1 MALEVI
7 LNGVGAKCGELP
19 TVLFADAGFC
29 EILKWRGGTEA
40 PSDVLVLS
48 LSMLDCGGDE
58 LGINSWMKR
67 FNPLRGIFLVSTP
80 LRDAMWVI
88 KRQCELF
95 NFIDCIVLT
104 SSTTASTV
112 LPDEEAELEEPYA
125 FAKRVLRPT
134 KSTVLYFPF
143 HSLPIIPATRQ
154 KDATPELLVLSSPP
168 LRDFFPLTLNMAG
181 QYPPP
186 HHPRSATASVR
197 ELEAAQLPRAAK
209 VNIRSLSHELAGALA
224 HDVGVVV
231 PESHIFTLG
240 HTATFVGH
248 SVQPL
253 VAGLGKQLEQLGDL
267 EREGPG
273 RLDAVDAILLAEA
286 VRRGAGAGDG
296 PSPSL
301 APLPR
306 ASLLVIDRTED
317 LSSPAAHGPCPL
329 AHRVLS
335 TLARARDVWFRGPDR
350 SEGQEATEGEPETE
364 SDDWEWDKDQDR
376 ERGHDDGGRG
386 GNGPNAGHRRGS
398 GAFPASP
405 TRPRPCAYQQCDVR
419 VWSSK
424 AEQQLG
430 SSHPPPRLAAVLQDQ
445 QQQQQNSL
453 SLSQQSRPLGAL
465 SGLPLDLAPSLCL
478 PRLPHTL
485 LPTAARVKATAANAE
500 AEIARAELEELHRC
514 LFFGSEDTA
523 RALMVRAL
531 TSAIARK
538 GGQPP
543 PAKRRGLGAEVLAYM
558 QALVAAAKAEQERR
572 RGDTLKA
579 GVGAGSG
586 LCLRERELLALC
598 AAVVEAMQRSV
609 SRAPAP
615 PAAAAGGLP
624 SWQCGFETRSA
635 RERAVDAILQAPLAT
650 FAEVVPL
657 LLSFLGGPPPS
668 KTAGTK
674 GAAGAGGVGEDPC
687 NGPPDVAHLL
697 LLVVRTLAITG
708 LQPRLLAAATVPHQ
722 MLEQQHLPWAASLRQ
737 ELHRFLWAVARWLG
751 GSSASEGELLSLTGL
766 GLLPK
771 GFAEDWAE
779 CRRLGSDEGQG
790 GHVRGSPAKSNG
802 GSGADEWDDS
812 WGDDGDGNAR
822 GQAEAETEPAEAQ
835 RRLELQLS
843 DVVSLW
849 LPRLLEVAET
859 LRSASCCD
867 GEGRPFAAFDMLGAL
882 RRGDG
887 NALEGGAG
895 GAGGAVGAPGVLA
908 LTVRQLLAA
917 HHSERQQLQ
926 LGHGAYS
933 SPPPPLP
940 PLDGYIRVESAL
952 QQLKRAGLG
961 LLSQGLSFFGSG
973 LGAAVGAAP
982 NEPHPCDHSVLVLFV
997 VGGLSLREARQVQY
1011 ELETC
1016 PSPGLRVILASNA
1029 LLDGEGLLRGL
1040 MGEGGDV

>member
-1 MALEVI
+1 MAVEII
-7 LNGVGAKCGELP
+7 LKGVGAKCGELP
-19 TVLFADAGFC
+19 TVLFLDAGFC

-48 LSMLDCGGDE
+48 LSMLDCSSDE
-58 LGINSWMKR
+58 LAIYSWMKR
-67 FNPLRGIFLVSTP
+67 FKPLRGIFLVSTP

-143 HSLPIIPATRQ
+143 HSLPIMPSTHQ

-186 HHPRSATASVR
+186 HHPRSATISVR
-197 ELEAAQLPRAAK
+197 ELEASQLPRATK
-209 VNIRSLSHELAGALA
+209 VHIRSLSHELAGALA

-248 SVQPL
+248 SIQPL

-286 VRRGAGAGDG
+286 VRCGSS
-296 PSPSL
+296 PSPAPS
-301 APLPR
+301 PLPR

-350 SEGQEATEGEPETE
+350 SEDVTEGEPETE
-364 SDDWEWDKDQDR
+364 GDDWEWEKDQDR
-376 ERGHDDGGRG
+376 ERGRDGRG
-386 GNGPNAGHRRGS
+386 GNGPSGGHRR
-398 GAFPASP
+398 AFPTSL

-419 VWSSK
+419 VWSSR

-430 SSHPPPRLAAVLQDQ
+430 SSHPQLTAVLQGQ
-445 QQQQQNSL
+445 QQQQQQQQQHSL

-478 PRLPHTL
+478 PRTL
-485 LPTAARVKATAANAE
+485 LPTAAGVKATATATAAKE
-500 AEIARAELEELHRC
+500 EEDIARLELDELHRC

-531 TSAIARK
+531 ASAIARK

-543 PAKRRGLGAEVLAYM
+543 PPKRRGLGAEVLAYM
-558 QALVAAAKAEQERR
+558 QSLVAAAKTAQERR
-572 RGDTLKA
+572 HGDLHKA
-579 GVGAGSG
+579 GVGVGSG

-657 LLSFLGGPPPS
+657 MLSFLGGPPPS
-668 KTAGTK
+668 RTAGTK
-674 GAAGAGGVGEDPC
+674 NAGGVGEDPC
-687 NGPPDVAHLL
+687 NGPPDVGHLL
-697 LLVVRTLAITG
+697 LLVVRSLAITG
-708 LQPRLLAAATVPHQ
+708 LQPRLLAAAAAPHQ
-722 MLEQQHLPWAASLRQ
+722 LLEQQHQPWAASLRQ

-771 GFAEDWAE
+771 GFVEDWAE

-790 GHVRGSPAKSNG
+790 GHVRSSPAKSNG
-802 GSGADEWDDS
+802 GGGVDEWDDS
-812 WGDDGDGNAR
+812 WGDDGDGDAR
-822 GQAEAETEPAEAQ
+822 GQAEAETESAEAQ

-882 RRGDG
+882 RRGDC
-887 NALEGGAG
+887 NALAG
-895 GAGGAVGAPGVLA
+895 GTVGAPGVLA
-908 LTVRQLLAA
+908 LTVRQLLAT
-917 HHSERQQLQ
+917 HHSYGQLQ
-926 LGHGAYS
+926 LGEGAYS
-933 SPPPPLP
+933 SVPPTPPLP

-982 NEPHPCDHSVLVLFV
+982 SEPHPCDHSVLVLFV
-997 VGGLSLREARQVQY
+997 VGGLSLREARQVHY
-1011 ELETC
+1011 ELETR

-1029 LLDGEGLLRGL
+1029 LLDGEGLLRGI
-1040 MGEGGDV
+1040 MGEGGVV